1 MLIMTLQCTGDHID
15 QGRRAVRD
23 ADGGPGQCRHL
34 RPHGHHGPGQQ

>member
-1 MLIMTLQCTGDHID
+1 MLIMTLVTTID
-15 QGRRAVRD
+15 QGRLAARD